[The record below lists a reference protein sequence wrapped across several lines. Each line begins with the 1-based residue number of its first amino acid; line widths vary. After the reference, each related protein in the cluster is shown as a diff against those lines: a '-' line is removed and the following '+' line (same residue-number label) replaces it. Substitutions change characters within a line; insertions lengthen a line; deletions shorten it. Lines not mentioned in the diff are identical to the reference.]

1 LFIADKQ
8 ENVFMEFSPFQK
20 CTVMVSI
27 ISLNCSVM
35 FHWNVVPSVVLY
47 LLFYYT
53 YKVQNR
59 RRHNRAKMDLTVAV
73 QFDGSWLIIIII
85 KPINEEKYSIKPSF

>member
-1 LFIADKQ
+1 
-8 ENVFMEFSPFQK
+8 
-20 CTVMVSI
+20 
-27 ISLNCSVM
+27 M
-35 FHWNVVPSVVLY
+35 FHWNVEPSIVLY

-59 RRHNRAKMDLTVAV
+59 GRHNRAKMDLTMAV

-85 KPINEEKYSIKPSF
+85 KPINEEKYSIKPYFLTMSNERTTYIY